1 MEGDALTTIRIHNP
15 EAPAP
20 PPSVELDTLGKLRES
35 RVGVL
40 ANTKQHAEL
49 VLNAI
54 ADQAGQR
61 YGVIKELTGLR
72 PATSKG
78 DPAQLVQFSKV
89 SDWVLTG
96 SAD

>member
-1 MEGDALTTIRIHNP
+1 MATIRIHNP

-20 PPSVELDTLGKLRES
+20 PPSVDLDTLGKLRES
-35 RVGVL
+35 RIGVL
-40 ANTKQHAEL
+40 SNTKQHAEL

-61 YGVIKELTGLR
+61 YGVITELTGLR

-78 DPAQLVQFSKV
+78 DPAQLMQFSKAC
-89 SDWVLTG
+89 DWVLTG

>member
-1 MEGDALTTIRIHNP
+1 MATVFLHNP
-15 EAPAP
+15 QAPSPQA
-20 PPSVELDTLGKLRES
+20 SVHLDVLMPLRES
-35 RVGVL
+35 RAGVL

-54 ADQAGQR
+54 VDEAGKR
-61 YGVIKELTGLR
+61 YGVIKELAGLR

-78 DPAQLVQFSKV
+78 DPLQLLEFSKV
-89 SDWVLTG
+89 CDWVITG

>member
-1 MEGDALTTIRIHNP
+1 MATIRIHNP
-15 EAPAP
+15 EAPSP
-20 PPSVELDTLGKLRES
+20 PPSVALDTLGKLRES

-54 ADQAGQR
+54 ADRAGER
-61 YGVIKELTGLR
+61 YGVIKEITGLR

-78 DPAQLVQFSKV
+78 DPAQLVHFSKV

>member
-1 MEGDALTTIRIHNP
+1 MATIRIYNP

-54 ADQAGQR
+54 ADLATQR

-72 PATSKG
+72 PATSRG
-78 DPAQLVQFSKV
+78 DSAQILEFAQG